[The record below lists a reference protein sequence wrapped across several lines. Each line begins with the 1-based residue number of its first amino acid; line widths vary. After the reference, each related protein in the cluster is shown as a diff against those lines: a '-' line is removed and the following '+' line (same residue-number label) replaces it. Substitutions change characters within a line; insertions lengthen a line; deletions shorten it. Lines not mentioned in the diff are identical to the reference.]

1 MTSTVKGKAIAITGA
16 FGALGAATALVA
28 AERGARVA
36 LIDRAAHAPA
46 GLFDAHSDTLRLLTG
61 VSLTDE
67 TQAAAAVRAAH
78 DQLQGLDVLIN
89 VAGAFRWQTVADGDP
104 AVWDQMFAV
113 NLKTALFTSR
123 AAIPLLR
130 QSPQGRI
137 INIGANAAL
146 KAGAGMGAYAASK
159 SAVHRLTES
168 LAEELKGVG
177 ITVNAVLPSIID
189 TPANRADMPKADF
202 ATWVAPRALAEVIL
216 FLASDA
222 GAPVTGALLPV
233 TGRV

>member
-28 AERGARVA
+28 AEQGARLA
-36 LIDRAAHAPA
+36 LIDRAPHAPA
-46 GLFDAHSDTLRLLTG
+46 GLFDAHSDEIRLLTG
-61 VSLTDE
+61 VNLTDE
-67 TQAAAAVRAAH
+67 TQASAAVRAAH
-78 DQLQGLDVLIN
+78 EQLQGLDVLIN

-113 NLKTALFTSR
+113 NLKSALFTSR
-123 AAIPLLR
+123 AAIPFLR
-130 QSPQGRI
+130 QSQQGRI

-146 KAGAGMGAYAASK
+146 KAGAGMGAYTASK
-159 SAVHRLTES
+159 AGLHRLTES
-168 LAEELKGVG
+168 LAEELKAVG
-177 ITVNAVLPSIID
+177 ITVNAVLPSVID
-189 TPANRADMPKADF
+189 TPANRTDMPKADF
-202 ATWVAPRALAEVIL
+202 TTWVTPRALAEVIL

-222 GAPVTGALLPV
+222 GAPITGALLPV